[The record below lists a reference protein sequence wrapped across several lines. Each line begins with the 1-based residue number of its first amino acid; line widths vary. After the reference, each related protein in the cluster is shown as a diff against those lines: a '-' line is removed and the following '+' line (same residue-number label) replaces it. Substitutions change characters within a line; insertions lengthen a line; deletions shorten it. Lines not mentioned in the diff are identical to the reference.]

1 MKSGRRGNL
10 NESIGI
16 ASVFALAMTIL
27 VRLLRC
33 ARNDSLKVLLTT
45 KGKGDKLDLA
55 VDAIDC

>member
-16 ASVFALAMTIL
+16 ASGFALAMTIL

-33 ARNDSLKVLLTT
+33 ARNDNLESPAVTT
-45 KGKGDKLDLA
+45 RT
-55 VDAIDC
+55 AIDNEGQR